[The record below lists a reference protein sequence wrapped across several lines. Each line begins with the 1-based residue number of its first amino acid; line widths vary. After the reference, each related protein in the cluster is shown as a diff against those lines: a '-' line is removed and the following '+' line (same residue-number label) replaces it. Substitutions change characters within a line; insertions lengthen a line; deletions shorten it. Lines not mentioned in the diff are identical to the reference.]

1 MPLTRLRGVVSRLQ
15 TPECDSKFAFVRVLV
30 LQTVL
35 LDEYAV
41 RVSPSDVRFNYVKFC
56 SELQP
61 MGPMP
66 EGGLNAEE
74 LPRDKRS
81 TSPLVVQKLDPEED
95 KMVSDVMDRVASN
108 LRNRRS
114 TFRQCFED
122 FDRTTKTRSG
132 TTPNNFTI
140 SPGTITRTQFR
151 QVLKPQPRP
160 LNPNP

>member
-1 MPLTRLRGVVSRLQ
+1 V
-15 TPECDSKFAFVRVLV
+15 FV
-30 LQTVL
+30 LQSVL
-35 LDEYAV
+35 LDEFAV
-41 RVSPSDVRFNYVKFC
+41 RVSQNDVRFNYIKFC
-56 SELQP
+56 SQLQP
-61 MGPMP
+61 MGPRP

-74 LPRDKRS
+74 LPRDRRS
-81 TSPLVVQKLDPEED
+81 TSPLFVQKLDPEEEKIVD
-95 KMVSDVMDRVASN
+95 DVMNRVASN

-151 QVLKPQPRP
+151 QVLKTINLSPQTKP
-160 LNPNP
+160 